1 MLAFHVSDPE
11 TDRLVRQLATRRGL
25 GITEAINLAV
35 RNELAKD
42 GPAKAVPAPRAE
54 TDLLAALDREIRAKI
69 LDYTRLLAKDR
80 GTRSVGSRVYQ
91 MLVRHGPVETLRRL
105 VAKPTEG
112 LIFLRDQNRLELS
125 AEHIV
130 LDLRFLSVIP
140 PEVRAQAE
148 ENLRPVQG
156 RGASRR

>member
-1 MLAFHVSDPE
+1 
-11 TDRLVRQLATRRGL
+11 
-25 GITEAINLAV
+25 
-35 RNELAKD
+35 
-42 GPAKAVPAPRAE
+42 
-54 TDLLAALDREIRAKI
+54 
-69 LDYTRLLAKDR
+69 
-80 GTRSVGSRVYQ
+80 